1 MRRSM
6 AFDPQKSQINTETMS
21 DFLRAELS
29 LELTDVPG
37 IGDKT
42 KSTLVDNGI
51 RTAHQLLG
59 LFLML
64 GSNPHA
70 LFDTLKSMNVSANKS
85 TIVHALA
92 TKADVFLPGTYDAPS
107 DVEEEDEGY
116 LSDEDTQDD
125 ESAQRGMLA
134 SLIARLRG
142 V

>member
-1 MRRSM
+1 
-6 AFDPQKSQINTETMS
+6 
-21 DFLRAELS
+21 
-29 LELTDVPG
+29 
-37 IGDKT
+37 
-42 KSTLVDNGI
+42 
-51 RTAHQLLG
+51 
-59 LFLML
+59 ML

-116 LSDEDTQDD
+116 LSDEDARRRERPARDTR
-125 ESAQRGMLA
+125 ES
-134 SLIARLRG
+134 IARLRG